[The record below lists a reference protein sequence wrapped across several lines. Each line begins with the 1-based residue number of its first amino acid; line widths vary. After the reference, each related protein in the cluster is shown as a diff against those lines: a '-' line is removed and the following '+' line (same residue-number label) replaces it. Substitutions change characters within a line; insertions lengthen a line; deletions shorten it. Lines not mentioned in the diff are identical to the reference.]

1 MLKRVL
7 MVIAGCF
14 ALIGL
19 AFAQVDVNRAD
30 AAALDGVKGIG
41 PVIAKRIVDER
52 QAHGPFKDW
61 ADFEQRVKGVGD
73 KKAAA
78 LSQAGLTINGQAMA
92 NAPASKANA
101 PASKATKAAT
111 PAAPAPSVPSASP
124 AASQSAPSAPPAGE
138 TRASRKAARES
149 RNAKESSATN
159 PFNATPGAGKSGAP
173 ARQ

>member
-1 MLKRVL
+1 MLKRIL

-52 QAHGPFKDW
+52 QAHGPYKDW

-78 LSQAGLTINGQAMA
+78 LSQAGLTVNGQAMA
-92 NAPASKANA
+92 NAPASKA
-101 PASKATKAAT
+101 TKAAS
-111 PAAPAPSVPSASP
+111 PAASAPSVPSASS

-149 RNAKESSATN
+149 DKAKASSATN
-159 PFNATPGAGKSGAP
+159 PFNAAPGAGKSGAP

>member
-1 MLKRVL
+1 MLKRIL

-52 QAHGPFKDW
+52 QAHGPYKDW

-78 LSQAGLTINGQAMA
+78 LSQAGLTVNGQAMA
-92 NAPASKANA
+92 NAPASKA
-101 PASKATKAAT
+101 TKAAS
-111 PAAPAPSVPSASP
+111 PAASAPSVPSASS

-149 RNAKESSATN
+149 DKASSATN
-159 PFNATPGAGKSGAP
+159 PFNAAPGAGKSGAP